1 VLRSP
6 GPLSL
11 PAVVA
16 LCVVGLA
23 VFVTIV
29 VVRGG
34 PSVDDALGVT
44 RPTAAIADGDLGAA
58 AHDSYLPQPAGYA
71 LLSSPVVLLF
81 RPFIGTPTWCDAQVG
96 PVTRVFLE
104 QCDPGQLATHHWYR
118 SEALVGV
125 LAWLVLAIG
134 ALRLLRATD
143 APGPAEI
150 LLVLVLAAIPAANDA
165 VVETFHPQDIV
176 CVGLACA
183 GLAEV
188 LRRRWAIAGVLLGA
202 AFLCKQFAL
211 LPLIAVVVAAPDM
224 RTRARLVVPAV
235 VVVAMGVVPFA
246 VVDPSGTWNT
256 LSAVNPGGVVKLTTG
271 TVVGMSGFSES
282 TKLHIA
288 RDGPVVLAV
297 LMSLWA
303 RRRAGGRLL
312 TPVALLGLTTA
323 CLAGRLVAEVWFAS
337 YYLLAVSATL
347 VLLDLAARRIPLW
360 SFVWIACTGVLV
372 EQAGGIPT
380 TPLGAALAFVA
391 ALGAVAIGLRA
402 VPPRLGRALSPGT
415 A

>member
-1 VLRSP
+1 
-6 GPLSL
+6 
-11 PAVVA
+11 VVA

-44 RPTAAIADGDLGAA
+44 RPATAIADGDLGAA

-71 LLSSPVVLLF
+71 LVSSPLVLLF
-81 RPFIGTPTWCDAQVG
+81 RPVVGSPTWCDAQVG
-96 PVTRVFLE
+96 PVTRVFLK
-104 QCDPGQLATHHWYR
+104 QCDPSELATHHWYR
-118 SEALVGV
+118 SQALIGV
-125 LAWLVLAIG
+125 LAWLALAVG

-143 APGPAEI
+143 AGGPAEI
-150 LLVLVLAAIPAANDA
+150 LLVLVLAAVPAANDA

-188 LRRRWAIAGVLLGA
+188 LRRRWAIAGALFGA

-224 RTRARLVVPAV
+224 RTRGRVVLSAAAV
-235 VVVAMGVVPFA
+235 VAVGVAPFA
-246 VVDPSGTWNT
+246 LVDPGGTWNT

-282 TKLHIA
+282 AKLHIA

-297 LMSLWA
+297 LLSLWA
-303 RRRAGGRLL
+303 RRRAGDRLL

-347 VLLDLAARRIPLW
+347 VLLDLAARRIPFW

-380 TPLGAALAFVA
+380 TSLGAALAFVA
-391 ALGAVAIGLRA
+391 ALAAVAIGLRA
-402 VPPRLGRALSPGT
+402 VPRRDRRALD
-415 A
+415 AAAA